1 MIQTYV
7 YTTQGRQRP
16 VFLAN
21 PATSEAATRFVLT
34 LLAGD
39 TGVVQTTCDP
49 PREIERGSAL
59 WEDFSGG
66 LEGAAAQIT
75 ALRVVLAKNTGWAK
89 LTVQQG
95 A

>member
-16 VFLAN
+16 IFLAK
-21 PATSEAATRFVLT
+21 PQTGEASARFILT

-39 TGVVQTTCDP
+39 TGVLQTTCDP
-49 PREIERGSAL
+49 PREIERGRAV

-66 LEGAAAQIT
+66 LEGAATQIT
-75 ALRVVLAKNTGWAK
+75 ALRAVLGKNTGWAK

-95 A
+95 V